1 MEDSDLPEAIVM
13 ALRRA
18 LSSSMLH
25 AALPHEVFATSSRQ
39 MSKTGTL
46 PYRIRA
52 PLAKLKERKK
62 TPQMGREA
70 GLGDGEKLESEN
82 TNPDYVRLALTSRV
96 YDMLQESPMQ
106 HASGLSQ
113 RLQAQIFLK
122 REDLLPSFSYK
133 IRGAYNMLAHT
144 RSSSGGLP
152 KMITYSVGSQGHS
165 MACAAAALGVEATVV
180 MPERTPIKRR
190 NAIERQG
197 AKVIIHGKGLIDAKM
212 EALRLSENSP
222 ELTMV
227 QPHEDPQVIAG
238 QATAGLEIVRQIG
251 PLLEGIKGSK
261 DLDAVFITAGG
272 SSLLAGVAAVIKQIT
287 PRVKVIGVEAEGADL
302 LAR

>member
-1 MEDSDLPEAIVM
+1 MTRARAPRQVLLP
-13 ALRRA
+13 
-18 LSSSMLH
+18 
-25 AALPHEVFATSSRQ
+25 ALPRNARVLRLCARRSCY
-39 MSKTGTL
+39 
-46 PYRIRA
+46 PPA
-52 PLAKLKERKK
+52 LAA
-62 TPQMGREA
+62 Q
-70 GLGDGEKLESEN
+70 
-82 TNPDYVRLALTSRV
+82 LA
-96 YDMLQESPMQ
+96 
-106 HASGLSQ
+106 A
-113 RLQAQIFLK
+113 
-122 REDLLPSFSYK
+122 DL
-133 IRGAYNMLAHT
+133 
-144 RSSSGGLP
+144 
-152 KMITYSVGSQGHS
+152 
-165 MACAAAALGVEATVV
+165 AAALGVEATVV
-180 MPERTPIKRR
+180 MPERTPLKRR

-251 PLLEGIKGSK
+251 PVLEGIKGSK